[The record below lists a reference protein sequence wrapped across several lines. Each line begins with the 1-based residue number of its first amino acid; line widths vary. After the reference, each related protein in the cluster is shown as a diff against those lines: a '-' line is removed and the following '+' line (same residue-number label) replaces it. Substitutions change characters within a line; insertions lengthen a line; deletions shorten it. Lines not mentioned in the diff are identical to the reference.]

1 MENIKFKE
9 NFNNCRTSIYKP
21 ETRQFLLSR
30 IAGSEQETDMSVD
43 VSIILDVMLI
53 NGYRIRYQMIRYVK
67 HWKFLILM
75 CLRHRCFRLHHV
87 MLIAG
92 IALYQMS

>member
-30 IAGSEQETDMSVD
+30 IAGSEQETDMSVPSNCD
-43 VSIILDVMLI
+43 EI
-53 NGYRIRYQMIRYVK
+53 GRA
-67 HWKFLILM
+67 
-75 CLRHRCFRLHHV
+75 HV
-87 MLIAG
+87 
-92 IALYQMS
+92 

>member
-30 IAGSEQETDMSVD
+30 IAGSEQETD
-43 VSIILDVMLI
+43 
-53 NGYRIRYQMIRYVK
+53 IRK
-67 HWKFLILM
+67 TWL
-75 CLRHRCFRLHHV
+75 
-87 MLIAG
+87 
-92 IALYQMS
+92 

>member
-30 IAGSEQETDMSVD
+30 IVGSEQETDMSVPSNCD
-43 VSIILDVMLI
+43 GFGRM
-53 NGYRIRYQMIRYVK
+53 
-67 HWKFLILM
+67 
-75 CLRHRCFRLHHV
+75 
-87 MLIAG
+87 AG
-92 IALYQMS
+92 SGWWSNKRN